1 MTAEKKEKVQPK
13 TQKVY
18 RNYNGT
24 WDDIDAEENPDTSSW
39 KLTYDR
45 EFTKDGELV
54 YEIELDVAGNEVQKQ
69 LNTYNDKEKIVRHEL
84 YNEGQL
90 VETIVFE
97 YNDKGLLA
105 SEYREF
111 EEGYPLRTLYTYD
124 DENRIIEKRVE
135 DSDGEQ
141 EKREV
146 FEYHPEWKDK
156 VVKHEVYDEEDELTT
171 VEETEF
177 ELRDGE
183 VKTKIQKLTDNTINQ
198 VRKTVFYD
206 AKGREDNIAYVTY
219 NEKDK
224 ALELFKVMYDE
235 HGREVEER
243 SESVLP
249 SENFEVIYTYDDED
263 RIIHQEHRQGDR
275 ILSKHN
281 RRFNEKHLPSFHGFR
296 SANRGMHVDYFE
308 YTYFN

>member
-1 MTAEKKEKVQPK
+1 MAAEKNEKTQPK

-18 RNYNGT
+18 RLYNGT
-24 WDDIDAEENPDTSSW
+24 WDDIESEENPDTSSW

-54 YEIELDVAGNEVQKQ
+54 YEIEYDVAGTEVQKQ
-69 LNTYNDKEKIVRHEL
+69 LNTYNEKSKITRHEL

-97 YNDKGLLA
+97 YDENGNLA
-105 SEYREF
+105 GEYREF
-111 EEGYPLRTLYTYD
+111 EEGYPLRTIYTYD
-124 DENRIIEKRVE
+124 DQHRVIEKKVE
-135 DSDGEQ
+135 DTDGEQ
-141 EKREV
+141 EKRET
-146 FEYHPEWKDK
+146 FAYHDEWKDK
-156 VVKHEVYDEEDELTT
+156 VVRHEVYDEEDTLTT
-171 VEETEF
+171 IEETEF

-183 VKTKIQKLTDNTINQ
+183 VKTKSQKVTDNTINI
-198 VRKTVFYD
+198 VRRTVFYD
-206 AKGREDNIAYVTY
+206 AKEREDNIAYVTY

-224 ALELFKVMYDE
+224 ALELFKIIYDE
-235 HGREVEER
+235 KGREAEER

-249 SENFEVIYTYDDED
+249 SENFEVYYTYDDDD
-263 RIIHQEHRQGDR
+263 RVIHQEHRQGDR

-281 RRFNEKHLPSFHGFR
+281 RRFNGKHLPSFHGFR

-308 YTYFN
+308 YTYFS